1 MKAARSPPAVE
12 AACLLAHLH
21 VLGFH
26 YHHQAALYTLRRYS
40 SLPLQRA
47 SRGLFAHV
55 SIMCWMCP
63 HILTYAAPCF
73 ASPTLSSCR
82 PGLLV
87 LRTASVMAVYAVATA
102 VVARGGPI
110 TAAGHQVAFQV
121 WLAASLLADSLA
133 VASQTLVA
141 TVTAAGQ
148 LPSARMVRVCPGVG
162 NILCLCMFHARQLRG
177 VSKQC
182 QKCVRKC
189 MQQQCTLAA
198 TAMAIDTHTCIPHGL
213 PCTTHNSRAPVGPF

>member
-1 MKAARSPPAVE
+1 
-12 AACLLAHLH
+12 
-21 VLGFH
+21 
-26 YHHQAALYTLRRYS
+26 
-40 SLPLQRA
+40 
-47 SRGLFAHV
+47 
-55 SIMCWMCP
+55 
-63 HILTYAAPCF
+63 
-73 ASPTLSSCR
+73 
-82 PGLLV
+82 LLV

-162 NILCLCMFHARQLRG
+162 NILMQGAAIICMFHTQRLRG
-177 VSKQC
+177 VPMRC
-182 QKCVRKC
+182 QKVAGNACSSSAS
-189 MQQQCTLAA
+189 MLQQPWLWTYTHMHTTWAALHHPPQQGTCLRLLSCSLVLA
-198 TAMAIDTHTCIPHGL
+198 C
-213 PCTTHNSRAPVGPF
+213 